1 MLDKRSYY
9 ISLDTNGR
17 YKIKSKGLIKTIRI
31 MKCENEDL
39 PESLI
44 LFINGREINVKY
56 NEHGHTLYIDF
67 SYIINQILSDVER
80 DEDDPTDYHVLSM
93 ILLTANTKCIS
104 YYSHLPLKDL
114 NESVFTHELEIEIK
128 ATNKVLPNEIKVDE
142 EYYLPTFKL
151 NQNKN
156 QEEKEID

>member
-17 YKIKSKGLIKTIRI
+17 YKIKSKGLIKSVRL

-39 PESLI
+39 PDSPI

-56 NEHGHTLYIDF
+56 NEHGHTLYFDF
-67 SYIINQILSDVER
+67 PYIISQILSDQDR
-80 DEDDPTDYHVLSM
+80 DDEDPTDYHVLSM

-104 YYSHLPLKDL
+104 YYSHLSLKEI

-128 ATNKVLPNEIKVDE
+128 ASNKTPPKEIKVDE

-151 NQNKN
+151 KQNKK
-156 QEEKEID
+156 EEEEEE

>member
-9 ISLDTNGR
+9 ISLDTNDR

-39 PESLI
+39 PESLV

-67 SYIINQILSDVER
+67 PYIINQILSDVER

-104 YYSHLPLKDL
+104 YYSHLPLKDI

-151 NQNKN
+151 NKK
-156 QEEKEID
+156 EEKETD